1 MLKGRQTRSAN
12 LDAIDRI
19 TNLDNDTQVFA
30 DESTSGLHV
39 GSAFMHVE
47 ISADPSRK

>member
-19 TNLDNDTQVFA
+19 ANLDDDTQVFVA
-30 DESTSGLHV
+30 ENTSSLHV
-39 GSAFMHVE
+39 GSAVMHVE
-47 ISADPSRK
+47 ISADPSPR